1 MNRLILTI
9 IAVVVVQY
17 ATLAQK
23 VTVKK
28 QTQKVRNETAHGF
41 QADLTGKPDD
51 VSAAWT
57 KFLREIGKGKSNGE
71 TIVITEPAVG
81 ATVYEKG
88 ILYATTE
95 ASGENTKVWLGLIND
110 EWEVNDIEIVN
121 KELDELVHRF
131 GVKYY
136 KDVIQKQIDESL
148 AAAQAV
154 ERQAQRLANESKS
167 LAKQLTN
174 NDEEKIQLEK
184 SLEENRLEDLVL
196 KQKIVNNKKAQDSVA
211 QAGVQIQSV
220 VEMHR
225 QRQMKVN

>member
-1 MNRLILTI
+1 MNRFILTFFA
-9 IAVVVVQY
+9 IAVVHIS
-17 ATLAQK
+17 AHAQK

-41 QADLTGKPDD
+41 ESTLTGKEENVD
-51 VSAAWT
+51 VAWG
-57 KFLREIGKGKSNGE
+57 KFLKELGKGKSNGE
-71 TIVITEPAVG
+71 TLVITEPAVG

-95 ASGENTKVWLGLIND
+95 ASGESTKVWLGLITE

-121 KELDELVHRF
+121 KELEQLVYRF

-136 KDVIQKQIDESL
+136 KDEIQKQIDESM

-154 ERQAQRLANESKS
+154 ERQSQRLVNENKS

-184 SLEENRLEDLVL
+184 SLEANKLEDLVL
-196 KQKIVNNKKAQDSVA
+196 KQKIVNNKRAQDSVA
-211 QAGVQIQSV
+211 QAGVQIKKV
-220 VEMHR
+220 VEMHKER
-225 QRQMKVN
+225 QAKVN